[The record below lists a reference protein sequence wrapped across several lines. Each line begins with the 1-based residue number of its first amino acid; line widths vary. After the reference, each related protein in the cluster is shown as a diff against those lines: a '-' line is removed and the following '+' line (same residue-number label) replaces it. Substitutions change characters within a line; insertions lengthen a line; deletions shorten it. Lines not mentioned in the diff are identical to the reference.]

1 MFFPPCGIFSFIE
14 NMEKDH
20 KKNNYVKCT
29 YFDYLYYNTKYRYI
43 LHVRRNENLIWI
55 KCANVEKR
63 KEFFLYPQDFR
74 DVICKR
80 LVWRAADVGHNF
92 TEICKMTREKRD
104 SRILHAKFLSK
115 SFPKSLKW
123 FRKKKFIIRQAR
135 T

>member
-1 MFFPPCGIFSFIE
+1 MKVDVFSSLRHFFIHLKHGKRPQ
-14 NMEKDH
+14 
-20 KKNNYVKCT
+20 KNNYVKCT

-43 LHVRRNENLIWI
+43 LHVRRNENFIWI
-55 KCANVEKR
+55 N
-63 KEFFLYPQDFR
+63 
-74 DVICKR
+74 CKR

-135 T
+135 TWFSALKWNVLGKYYI